1 MESGGE
7 FARENHPEAG
17 HQEIGTAETFLEPV
31 GDKSSQ
37 QRREKSGHNR
47 DAAKDRGRLGRRL
60 IAKNQVSR
68 HPKREAAQRKGHRGL
83 SQAIENEGAGA
94 QQRHIVLPGGAFSF
108 LPDAGSCARVR
119 LEETKQ
125 T

>member
-1 MESGGE
+1 
-7 FARENHPEAG
+7 
-17 HQEIGTAETFLEPV
+17 TFLEPV

-37 QRREKSGHNR
+37 QRREKSGHNG
-47 DAAKDRGRLGRRL
+47 DAAKNRSRLRGRLM
-60 IAKNQVSR
+60 AKNKISR
-68 HPKREAAQRKGHRGL
+68 HPKCETAQRKGHRGL

-94 QQRHIVLPGGAFSF
+94 QQRHIVLRGGAFSF